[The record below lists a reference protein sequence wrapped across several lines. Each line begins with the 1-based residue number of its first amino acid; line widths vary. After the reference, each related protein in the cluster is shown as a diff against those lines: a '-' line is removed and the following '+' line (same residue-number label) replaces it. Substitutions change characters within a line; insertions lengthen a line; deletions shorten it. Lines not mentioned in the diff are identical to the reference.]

1 MRRIFLILIFFIV
14 SDCAFL
20 NAQQIL
26 QFDSIYVNEIGDTG
40 RAQFEY
46 RLHSGEKVKHGSFL
60 FTRFISDSIN
70 NSQVYKEVWKGNFDL
85 GEKSSN
91 WNYSKRNFKFS
102 VNEISEKGIN
112 YDILELREELFISY
126 FKGSPAGRLN
136 YTVNEFKNS
145 KKTDEK
151 ELLNLNLQDNKVS
164 GEVLYRFKENNDQFS
179 ISGKSEN
186 GLLSGIWV
194 FENVS
199 AGEKEIRM
207 YDEGILLSLVR
218 INKEDTLVHIDFPLS
233 DEIENYLLNN
243 DNSFKMAGVPL
254 SFAFSDGYPRNSN
267 YIIEQQYGNRILKR
281 IENIVF
287 QYDSALERKNGL
299 IFGANRGLYPLSH
312 EEKKVLEGWFE
323 VLNTYK
329 EKVGMIHDSLDAYSI
344 YSADTLLELV
354 NDWHFN
360 QSQLLE
366 YIEPWNSIIKNDQ
379 LKFYYRKGALFT
391 YVKKLMENDTLR
403 SEGVHQVIHYSDT
416 NHLDFLA
423 YIVENLRNRTVTGD
437 SMLSIL
443 KRRTKELLQSS
454 ETSFIS
460 EAILANRDTLKEWFD
475 TLTDFKITTS
485 LLEQVKFNYVDSITR
500 KHKNFMNN
508 HDPAKQQIIG
518 RELLNQV
525 RLVKSIFLESTEIE
539 RNGSFLDS
547 LYTETNFDPFT
558 YEETQ
563 MRSKKRLY
571 GIVLEDMVS
580 SLLQVDSEYHMELSK
595 INRNLQMIGKLQ
607 DRMIYLRYKDT
618 KRIERSLKGNITI
631 EERLEILKVK

>member
-1 MRRIFLILIFFIV
+1 MRRLLLFYIFFIV
-14 SDCAFL
+14 FDCAFL

-26 QFDSIYVNEIGDTG
+26 QFDSLYVNERGDTG

-46 RLHSGEKVKHGSFL
+46 RLHSGEKVKHGKFL
-60 FTRFISDSIN
+60 FTRFISDSTN
-70 NSQVYKEVWKGNFDL
+70 NNNVYKEVWKGNFDH

-91 WNYSKRNFKFS
+91 WNYSKRKFRFS

-112 YDILELREELFISY
+112 YDILEIREELSVNY
-126 FKGSPAGRLN
+126 LKGSPDGDLTYTLN
-136 YTVNEFKNS
+136 EYKNN
-145 KKTDEK
+145 KRAE
-151 ELLNLNLQDNKVS
+151 EMEILNLNLQDNKVS
-164 GEVLYRFKENNDQFS
+164 GEILYRFKENKDQFS
-179 ISGKSEN
+179 IRGKSEN

-194 FENVS
+194 FENVL
-199 AGEKEIRM
+199 AGDKEIRM
-207 YDEGILLSLVR
+207 YDEGILLSLIR
-218 INKEDTLVHIDFPLS
+218 INKEDTLVQIDFPLS
-233 DEIENYLLNN
+233 DEIENYLLDN

-267 YIIEQQYGNRILKR
+267 FIIEQQSGNRILKR

-287 QYDSALERKNGL
+287 LYDSTLERKYGL

-312 EEKKVLEGWFE
+312 EEKKVLEAWFE
-323 VLNTYK
+323 VLNSYK
-329 EKVGMIHDSLDAYSI
+329 EKVGIVHDSLDAYSI

-354 NDWHFN
+354 NDWRLN
-360 QSQLLE
+360 QSKLLE
-366 YIEPWNSIIKNDQ
+366 YIEPWNSIIENDQ
-379 LKFYYRKGALFT
+379 LKFYYRKGAIFT
-391 YVKKLMENDTLR
+391 YVKRLMENDTLR
-403 SEGVHQVIHYSDT
+403 SEGVHQVLHYSDT
-416 NHLDFLA
+416 NQLDFLA

-437 SMLSIL
+437 SMLLIL
-443 KRRTKELLQSS
+443 SRRTKELLQSS

-475 TLTDFKITTS
+475 TLTDYKITTS
-485 LLEQVKFNYVDSITR
+485 LLMHLKLNYVDSITR

-518 RELLNQV
+518 RELLEQI

-539 RNGSFLDS
+539 RKGSLLDS

-563 MRSKKRLY
+563 MRSKRRLY

-580 SLLQVDSEYHMELSK
+580 SLLQVDSEYRMELSK
-595 INRNLQMIGKLQ
+595 INRNLQLISKLQ

-618 KRIERSLKGNITI
+618 KRIERSLKANITLD
-631 EERLEILKVK
+631 ERLEILKVK

>member
-1 MRRIFLILIFFIV
+1 M
-14 SDCAFL
+14 

-26 QFDSIYVNEIGDTG
+26 QFDSIYVNERGDTG

-46 RLHSGEKVKHGSFL
+46 RFHSGEKVKHGNFV
-60 FTRFISDSIN
+60 FTRFISDST
-70 NSQVYKEVWKGNFDL
+70 NSNKVYKEVWKGNFDH

-112 YDILELREELFISY
+112 YDILELREELTVSY
-126 FKGSPAGRLN
+126 LNGSPAGRLN
-136 YTVNEFKNS
+136 YTVNEFKNN

-164 GEVLYRFKENNDQFS
+164 GEVFYRFKENNEQFS
-179 ISGKSEN
+179 ISGKSEK

-199 AGEKEIRM
+199 AGEKELRM
-207 YDEGILLSLVR
+207 YQEGILLSLIR
-218 INKEDTLVHIDFPLS
+218 IYNEDTLVQIDFPLS
-233 DEIENYLLNN
+233 DEIENYLENK
-243 DNSFKMAGVPL
+243 DNSFKMAGMPL
-254 SFAFSDGYPRNSN
+254 SFTFSDGYPRNSN
-267 YIIEQQYGNRILKR
+267 YIIEQQSGNRILER

-287 QYDSALERKNGL
+287 EYDPNPERKYGL

-312 EEKKVLEGWFE
+312 EEKRVLEVWFE
-323 VLNTYK
+323 VLNGYK
-329 EKVGMIHDSLDAYSI
+329 EKVGIVHDSLEAYSI

-354 NDWHFN
+354 NDWHLN

-379 LKFYYRKGALFT
+379 LKFYYRKGVLFS
-391 YVKKLMENDTLR
+391 YVKELMENDTLR

-423 YIVENLRNRTVTGD
+423 YIVENLRNRTMIGD

-443 KRRTKELLQSS
+443 NKRTKELLQSS
-454 ETSFIS
+454 ETSYIS
-460 EAILANRDTLKEWFD
+460 EAILANRDTLRDWFD
-475 TLTDFKITTS
+475 TLTDYKITAS
-485 LLEQVKFNYVDSITR
+485 LLMHIKLNHVDSITR
-500 KHKNFMNN
+500 KHKNFMNY

-518 RELLNQV
+518 RDLLNQT
-525 RLVKSIFLESTEIE
+525 RLVKSIFLESTQIE
-539 RNGSFLDS
+539 RKGRFLDS

-580 SLLQVDSEYHMELSK
+580 SLLQVDSDYPMELSK
-595 INRNLQMIGKLQ
+595 FNRNLHLISKLQ

-618 KRIERSLKGNITI
+618 KRIERSLKGNVTLD
-631 EERLEILKVK
+631 ERLEILKVK

>member
-1 MRRIFLILIFFIV
+1 M
-14 SDCAFL
+14 